1 MFLAHYV
8 SVLGGKGELCNRDRW
23 IDGPLIARLGA
34 GPLKMHLASVL
45 KVATY
50 RPSEPGVGVSAGR
63 FLVTLKLITLEIQP

>member
-1 MFLAHYV
+1 MTLNPSPEVHYV

-45 KVATY
+45 KVAT
-50 RPSEPGVGVSAGR
+50 SVW
-63 FLVTLKLITLEIQP
+63 LVALSWRLDSITGP